1 MCAHD
6 GIIYPGYPY
15 KKNDK
20 DEVILPGI
28 EEQIGQI
35 TKECLKTLVVFIGGA
50 ADYKFQ
56 PLLKNVFV
64 SYEQDYGCGQNRIQ
78 DVCYSEHGGGNV
90 PPVMKKWFE
99 AGQKIVLVGHSW
111 GGDRVIRLAEDNPQI
126 EIALLVTLDPVS
138 RSKNGQ
144 QVKPN
149 NVKRW
154 LNVYIDYKVAD
165 LSFANNIARVGGAW
179 EACQNADINISL
191 NYQITKKQDG
201 TILREKIKNFGHA
214 DADVMF
220 YKTGIEDEVNKL

>member
-1 MCAHD
+1 MCASS

-15 KKNDK
+15 EK
-20 DEVILPGI
+20 DDEDFIILPTV

-35 TKECLKTLVVFIGGA
+35 TTKCLKTLVVFIGGA

-56 PLLKNVFV
+56 PLLRGVFYL
-64 SYEQDYGCGQNRIQ
+64 YEREYGSSQDRIQ
-78 DVCYSEHGGGNV
+78 DVSYSEHGGGKV

-126 EIALLVTLDPVS
+126 NIALLVTLDPVS

-144 QVKPN
+144 QAKPN

-165 LSFANNIARVGGAW
+165 LSSANNIARVGGAW

-191 NYQITKKQDG
+191 NSRITKRQDG
-201 TILREKIKNFGHA
+201 TISREKINNFGHA
-214 DADVMF
+214 HAREMF
-220 YKTGIEDEVNKL
+220 TNTGIINEVIKL

>member
-1 MCAHD
+1 MCASS

-15 KKNDK
+15 EK
-20 DEVILPGI
+20 DDENFIILPSV

-35 TKECLKTLVVFIGGA
+35 TTECLKTLVVFIGGA
-50 ADYKFQ
+50 ADCKFQ
-56 PLLKNVFV
+56 PLLRGVFLP
-64 SYEQDYGCGQNRIQ
+64 YEKRYGQGLNRIQ
-78 DVCYSEHGGGNV
+78 DICYSEHGGGKV

-111 GGDRVIRLAEDNPQI
+111 GGDRVIRLTEDNPQI
-126 EIALLVTLDPVS
+126 KIALLVTLDPVS

-179 EACQNADINISL
+179 KACQNADINISL
-191 NYQITKKQDG
+191 NYRITKKQDG